1 MANTLNWSKWV
12 KMGCHYEI
20 AMCAKKDEVDA
31 GLLLKTV
38 EEDTE
43 DLLKD
48 LASKGKIIISG
59 EDSYYF
65 YVVRD
70 YSSYGYQ
77 FELSRQL
84 DTLSKAIPSFEA
96 ISTKEENDVVT
107 YKGIKSKCLLYYY
120 YSETTFKYTFNGIE
134 EEDF

>member
-1 MANTLNWSKWV
+1 
-12 KMGCHYEI
+12 MGCHYEI

-48 LASKGKIIISG
+48 LASEGKIIISG

-84 DTLSKAIPSFEA
+84 EILSKAIPSFEA
-96 ISTKEENDVVT
+96 IFTNEENDTST
-107 YKGIKSKCLLYYY
+107 YKGMKSKNLLDYYT
-120 YSETTFKYTFNGIE
+120 ETTFTYTFNGIE
-134 EEDF
+134 EEDI

>member
-1 MANTLNWSKWV
+1 ML
-12 KMGCHYEI
+12 CYYEI

-48 LASKGKIIISG
+48 LASEGKTITIK
-59 EDSYYF
+59 DDFYYF

-96 ISTKEENDVVT
+96 VSTNEENDITT
-107 YKGIKSKCLLYYY
+107 YKGIKSKHLLNY
-120 YSETTFKYTFNGIE
+120 YSETTFSYTFNGIE

>member
-1 MANTLNWSKWV
+1 
-12 KMGCHYEI
+12 MGCHYEI

-38 EEDTE
+38 EEDME

-96 ISTKEENDVVT
+96 IFTNEENDTST
-107 YKGIKSKCLLYYY
+107 YKGIKSKHLLDY
-120 YSETTFKYTFNGIE
+120 YSKTTFSYTFNGIE

>member
-1 MANTLNWSKWV
+1 ML
-12 KMGCHYEI
+12 CYYEI

-48 LASKGKIIISG
+48 LASEGKIIISG

-96 ISTKEENDVVT
+96 VSTNKENDVIT
-107 YKGIKSKCLLYYY
+107 YKGIKSKHLLNY
-120 YSETTFKYTFNGIE
+120 YSETTFSYTFNGIE

>member
-1 MANTLNWSKWV
+1 ML
-12 KMGCHYEI
+12 CYYEI

-48 LASKGKIIISG
+48 LASEGKIIISG

-96 ISTKEENDVVT
+96 ISTNEENDVAT
-107 YKGIKSKCLLYYY
+107 YKGIKSKCLLYY

>member
-1 MANTLNWSKWV
+1 
-12 KMGCHYEI
+12 MGCHYEI

-48 LASKGKIIISG
+48 LASEGKIIISG

-84 DTLSKAIPSFEA
+84 EILSKAIPSFEG
-96 ISTKEENDVVT
+96 IFTNEENDTST
-107 YKGIKSKCLLYYY
+107 YKGMKSKNLLDYYT
-120 YSETTFKYTFNGIE
+120 ETTFTYTFNGIE
-134 EEDF
+134 EEDI

>member
-1 MANTLNWSKWV
+1 
-12 KMGCHYEI
+12 MGCHYEI

-48 LASKGKIIISG
+48 LASEGKTITIK
-59 EDSYYF
+59 DDFYYF

-77 FELSRQL
+77 FELSGQL
-84 DTLSKAIPSFEA
+84 EILSKAIPSFEA
-96 ISTKEENDVVT
+96 IFANEENDTST
-107 YKGIKSKCLLYYY
+107 YKGMKSKNLLDYYT
-120 YSETTFKYTFNGIE
+120 ETTFTYTFNGIE
-134 EEDF
+134 EEDI

>member
-1 MANTLNWSKWV
+1 
-12 KMGCHYEI
+12 MGCHYEI

-48 LASKGKIIISG
+48 LASEGKIIISG

-77 FELSRQL
+77 FELSGQL
-84 DTLSKAIPSFEA
+84 EILSKAIPSFEA
-96 ISTKEENDVVT
+96 IFTSEENDTST
-107 YKGIKSKCLLYYY
+107 YKGMKSKNLLDYYT
-120 YSETTFKYTFNGIE
+120 ETTFTYTFNGIE
-134 EEDF
+134 EEDI

>member
-1 MANTLNWSKWV
+1 MVSTLNWSKWI

-48 LASKGKIIISG
+48 LASEGKIIISG

-77 FELSRQL
+77 FELSGQL
-84 DTLSKAIPSFEA
+84 EILSKAIPSFEA
-96 ISTKEENDVVT
+96 IFANEENDTST
-107 YKGIKSKCLLYYY
+107 YKGMKSKNLLDYYT
-120 YSETTFKYTFNGIE
+120 ETTFTYTFNGIE
-134 EEDF
+134 EEDI

>member
-1 MANTLNWSKWV
+1 
-12 KMGCHYEI
+12 MGCHYEI

-31 GLLLKTV
+31 ALLLKTV

-48 LASKGKIIISG
+48 LASEGKTITNG

-65 YVVRD
+65 YVIRD

-77 FELSRQL
+77 CELSRQL
-84 DTLSKAIPSFEA
+84 DTLSKAIPSFEG
-96 ISTKEENDVVT
+96 ILTNEENDTST
-107 YKGIKSKCLLYYY
+107 YKGAKNKQLLDYYT
-120 YSETTFKYTFNGIE
+120 ETTFTYTFNGIE
-134 EEDF
+134 EEDM

>member
-48 LASKGKIIISG
+48 LASEGKIIISG

-96 ISTKEENDVVT
+96 IFTNEENDTST
-107 YKGIKSKCLLYYY
+107 YKGIKSEHLLDY
-120 YSETTFKYTFNGIE
+120 YSKTTFSYIFNGIE

>member
-1 MANTLNWSKWV
+1 ML
-12 KMGCHYEI
+12 CYYEI

-48 LASKGKIIISG
+48 LASEGKTITVK
-59 EDSYYF
+59 DDFYYF

>member
-48 LASKGKIIISG
+48 LASEGKIIISG

-77 FELSRQL
+77 FELERQL

-96 ISTKEENDVVT
+96 IFTNEENDTST
-107 YKGIKSKCLLYYY
+107 YKGIKSEHLLDY
-120 YSETTFKYTFNGIE
+120 YSKTTFSYIFNGIE

>member
-1 MANTLNWSKWV
+1 
-12 KMGCHYEI
+12 MGCHYEI

-48 LASKGKIIISG
+48 LASEGKIIISG

-77 FELSRQL
+77 FELSGQL
-84 DTLSKAIPSFEA
+84 EILSKAIPSFEA
-96 ISTKEENDVVT
+96 IFANEENDTST
-107 YKGIKSKCLLYYY
+107 YKGMKSKNLLDYYT
-120 YSETTFKYTFNGIE
+120 ETTFTYTFNGIE
-134 EEDF
+134 EEDI

>member
-96 ISTKEENDVVT
+96 ISTNEENDVAT
-107 YKGIKSKCLLYYY
+107 YKGIKSKCLLYY

>member
-1 MANTLNWSKWV
+1 
-12 KMGCHYEI
+12 MGCHYEI

-48 LASKGKIIISG
+48 LASEGKTI
-59 EDSYYF
+59 ETKDDFYYF

-77 FELSRQL
+77 FELSGQL
-84 DTLSKAIPSFEA
+84 EILSKAIPSFEA
-96 ISTKEENDVVT
+96 IFTNEENDTST
-107 YKGIKSKCLLYYY
+107 YKGMKSKNLLDYYT
-120 YSETTFKYTFNGIE
+120 ETTYSYTFNGID

>member
-1 MANTLNWSKWV
+1 MANTLNWSKWIN
-12 KMGCHYEI
+12 MGCHYEI

-48 LASKGKIIISG
+48 LASEGKIIISG

-84 DTLSKAIPSFEA
+84 EILSKAIPSFEG
-96 ISTKEENDVVT
+96 IFTNEENDTST
-107 YKGIKSKCLLYYY
+107 YKGMKSKNLLDYYT
-120 YSETTFKYTFNGIE
+120 ETTFTYTFNGIE
-134 EEDF
+134 EEDI

>member
-1 MANTLNWSKWV
+1 MVSTLNWSKWI

-48 LASKGKIIISG
+48 LASEGKTITIK
-59 EDSYYF
+59 DDFYYF

-77 FELSRQL
+77 FELSGQL
-84 DTLSKAIPSFEA
+84 EILSKAIPSFEA
-96 ISTKEENDVVT
+96 IFANEENDTST
-107 YKGIKSKCLLYYY
+107 YKGMKSKNLLDYYT
-120 YSETTFKYTFNGIE
+120 ETTFTYTFNGIE
-134 EEDF
+134 EEDI

>member
-48 LASKGKIIISG
+48 LASEGKTITVK
-59 EDSYYF
+59 DDFYYF

-96 ISTKEENDVVT
+96 IFTNEENDTST
-107 YKGIKSKCLLYYY
+107 YKGIKSKHLLDY
-120 YSETTFKYTFNGIE
+120 YSETTFSYTFNGIE